1 MADVW
6 KVLLDRGFLTMT
18 KNIRKMGIL
27 FSTVCITN
35 EQMTLIWPWLRKRW
49 KLLIKRWNRMKK
61 IMNYI
66 N

>member
-35 EQMTLIWPWLRKRW
+35 EQMTLI
-49 KLLIKRWNRMKK
+49 
-61 IMNYI
+61 
-66 N
+66 